1 MKFFEELKRRNVF
14 KETFAYLVVSW
25 VLLQVAS
32 TILPIV
38 DAPDWVLKTLT
49 FFLVLGLPVWIF
61 FSWAYQITPEGF
73 EKTKNINETQSG
85 TLQSNKRLN
94 ILILIGLLAAIT
106 VSFFN
111 RPELTVFSSND
122 VVLEKSIA
130 VLPFD
135 DYSSG
140 GDTEWF
146 CDGVTEDIRTNLLK
160 IKGISKV
167 ISHTSV
173 EKFKNSDKTIPEIA
187 KELGVSF
194 VLEGNVRKYKD
205 EIIITAKLIDSNDK
219 QIWAENYND
228 NFDKVFE
235 IQNNVAKQITQKLQ
249 IAISPEEVKSIN
261 SARTNNIEAYE
272 LYLRGRHLLNQ
283 NVPESVSRSVE
294 YLQESIKLDSSYAP
308 AHVSL
313 AEALIILNGT
323 IRNHEEKLIHR
334 EKCYKAI
341 DKALELD
348 ATLAEAYITKGNMI
362 GKFSWNLEEM
372 KKMTEKGLKIEPNNS
387 YGHMLLSKYYLIKNN
402 YDKALEEVLIAEK
415 LDPLNPRIGCFV
427 AENYFLSHDFK
438 KSMDQYEK
446 VIKTF
451 PNYAMAWEG
460 VGHVLFE
467 SGNKKAALASW
478 GKFHDFIGNDDLVEV
493 YSKESF
499 EDSINY
505 WLDGVLSG
513 EDVYCPFPTTV
524 SYVFLFIDNKQK
536 SLEYLDIA
544 YKYRDQDLP
553 VSIISPHYYSLYG
566 NSRFREIVK
575 KTGVI
580 LPDIKQEF
588 EIID

>member
-1 MKFFEELKRRNVF
+1 M
-14 KETFAYLVVSW
+14 
-25 VLLQVAS
+25 
-32 TILPIV
+32 
-38 DAPDWVLKTLT
+38 
-49 FFLVLGLPVWIF
+49 
-61 FSWAYQITPEGF
+61 
-73 EKTKNINETQSG
+73 
-85 TLQSNKRLN
+85 
-94 ILILIGLLAAIT
+94 
-106 VSFFN
+106 
-111 RPELTVFSSND
+111 
-122 VVLEKSIA
+122 
-130 VLPFD
+130 
-135 DYSSG
+135 
-140 GDTEWF
+140 
-146 CDGVTEDIRTNLLK
+146 
-160 IKGISKV
+160 
-167 ISHTSV
+167 
-173 EKFKNSDKTIPEIA
+173 
-187 KELGVSF
+187 
-194 VLEGNVRKYKD
+194 
-205 EIIITAKLIDSNDK
+205 
-219 QIWAENYND
+219 
-228 NFDKVFE
+228 
-235 IQNNVAKQITQKLQ
+235 
-249 IAISPEEVKSIN
+249 KSIN

-362 GKFSWNLEEM
+362 GKFSWNWEEM

-478 GKFHDFIGNDDLVEV
+478 AKFHDFIGNDDLVEV

>member
-1 MKFFEELKRRNVF
+1 MKFLEELKRRNVF

-32 TILPIV
+32 IILPII

-73 EKTKNINETQSG
+73 EKTKNISAGQSA

-94 ILILIGLLAAIT
+94 ILILLGLVAAIT

-111 RPELTVFSSND
+111 RPESTVLSFD
-122 VVLEKSIA
+122 DTVLEKSIA

-160 IKGISKV
+160 IKGITKV

-173 EKFKNSDKTIPEIA
+173 EKFKNSEKTIPEIA

-194 VLEGNVRKYKD
+194 ILEGNVRKYKD
-205 EIIITAKLIDSNDK
+205 EIIITAKLIDSNDR

-228 NFDKVFE
+228 NFDRVFE
-235 IQNNVAKQITQKLQ
+235 IQSNVAKQITQKLQ
-249 IAISPEEVKSIN
+249 IAISPEEVKSMN
-261 SARTNNIEAYE
+261 SSETNNIEAYE

-283 NVPESVSRSVE
+283 NIPESVSRSVE

-308 AHVSL
+308 AYVSL
-313 AEALIILNGT
+313 AEALIIINGT

-334 EKCYKAI
+334 EKCYEAI

-348 ATLAEAYITKGNMI
+348 ATLAEAHITKANVI
-362 GKFSWNLEEM
+362 GKFSWDWEEM
-372 KKMTEKGLKIEPNNS
+372 KKVTEKGLKIEPNNS

-402 YDKALEEVLIAEK
+402 YDKALEEVLVAEK

-438 KSMDQYEK
+438 KSMDQYER

-478 GKFHDFIGNDDLVEV
+478 GKFHDLIGNDDLVEV

-513 EDVYCPFPTTV
+513 EAVYCPFPTTV
-524 SYVFLFIDNKQK
+524 SYVFLFLDNKQK

-544 YKYRDQDLP
+544 YRYRDQDLP
-553 VSIISPHYYSLYG
+553 VSVISPHYYPLYG
-566 NSRFREIVK
+566 DSRFKDIVK

>member
-32 TILPIV
+32 LILPIV

-73 EKTKNINETQSG
+73 EKTKNLSEGQSA
-85 TLQSNKRLN
+85 TLQSNRRLN

-111 RPELTVFSSND
+111 RPGAAVLSLND
-122 VVLEKSIA
+122 VAIEKSIA

-160 IKGISKV
+160 IKGITKV

-173 EKFKNSDKTIPEIA
+173 EKFKNSEKTIPEIA
-187 KELGVSF
+187 KELGVSY

-205 EIIITAKLIDSNDK
+205 EIIITAKLIDSNDR
-219 QIWAENYND
+219 QLWAENYND
-228 NFDKVFE
+228 NFDRVFE

-249 IAISPEEVKSIN
+249 ITISPEEVKSIN
-261 SARTNNIEAYE
+261 SSRTTNLESYE

-294 YLQESIKLDSSYAP
+294 YLEESIKLDSSYAP

-313 AEALIILNGT
+313 AEALIIINGT

-334 EKCYKAI
+334 EKCYETI

-348 ATLAEAYITKGNMI
+348 GTLAEAYITNANMI
-362 GKFSWNLEEM
+362 GKFSWNWEEM
-372 KKMTEKGLKIEPNNS
+372 KKMIEKGLKIEPNNS

-402 YDKALEEVLIAEK
+402 FDKALQEVLVAEK

-467 SGNKKAALASW
+467 SGNKEAALASW
-478 GKFHDFIGNDDLVEV
+478 GKFHDLIGNGDLVEV
-493 YSKESF
+493 YSRESF

-505 WLDGVLSG
+505 WLEGVLSG
-513 EDVYCPFPTTV
+513 EAVYCPFPTTV
-524 SYVFLFIDNKQK
+524 SYVFLFLDNKQK

-553 VSIISPHYYSLYG
+553 VSLISPHYYPLYS
-566 NSRFREIVK
+566 NSRFRDIVK

-588 EIID
+588 DIID

>member
-32 TILPIV
+32 ILLPIF

-73 EKTKNINETQSG
+73 DKTKNLSEDQTS
-85 TLQSNKRLN
+85 TVQSNKRLN
-94 ILILIGLLAAIT
+94 ILIIVGLLAAIA

-111 RPELTVFSSND
+111 RSNSTFLSSND
-122 VVLEKSIA
+122 AVLEKSIA

-135 DYSSG
+135 DYSSA
-140 GDTEWF
+140 GDAEWF

-228 NFDKVFE
+228 SFDKVFE

-249 IAISPEEVKSIN
+249 ITISPEEVKSIN
-261 SARTNNIEAYE
+261 SSRTNNFEAYE

-283 NVPESVSRSVE
+283 NIPESVSRSVD
-294 YLQESIKLDSSYAP
+294 YLKESIKLDSSYAP
-308 AHVSL
+308 AYVSL
-313 AEALIILNGT
+313 AEALIIINRT
-323 IRNHEEKLIHR
+323 IRNNEEKLIHR
-334 EKCYKAI
+334 QKSYQAI

-348 ATLAEAYITKGNMI
+348 ATLAEAYITKGNVI
-362 GKFSWNLEEM
+362 GKFSWNWEEM
-372 KKMTEKGLKIEPNNS
+372 KKMIDKGLKMEPNNS

-402 YDKALEEVLIAEK
+402 YEKALEEVLVAEK

-460 VGHVLFE
+460 VGHVLLE
-467 SGNKKAALASW
+467 SGNKKAALDAW
-478 GKFHDFIGNDDLVEV
+478 GKFHDLIGNDDLVEV
-493 YSKESF
+493 YSKEPF

-505 WLDGVLSG
+505 WLKGVLSG
-513 EDVYCPFPTTV
+513 EAVYCPFPTTV
-524 SYVFLFIDNKQK
+524 SYVFLFIDNKEK

-544 YKYRDQDLP
+544 YRYRDQDLP
-553 VSIISPHYYSLYG
+553 VSLISPHYYPLYG
-566 NSRFREIVK
+566 NSQFKDIVK
-575 KTGVI
+575 QTGVI
-580 LPDIKQEF
+580 LPDIKQEY